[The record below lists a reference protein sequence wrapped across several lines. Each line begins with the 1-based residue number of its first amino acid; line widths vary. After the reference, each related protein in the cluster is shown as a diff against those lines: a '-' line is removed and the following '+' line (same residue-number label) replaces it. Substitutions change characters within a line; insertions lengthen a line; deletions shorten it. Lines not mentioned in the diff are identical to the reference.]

1 MLDIRVLLTEAQLA
15 EDFAAALARHELPEK
30 FFYWFPT
37 SVRAWIALCSDGAY
51 RNFVRSRTLID
62 DHAADIAGALPA
74 GPVTVVSLGAGQGV
88 KDRIV
93 LARIRESRREVTYV
107 PVDASQ
113 ALLELAAGAAL
124 ADGVACRG
132 VKADLADERHLAA
145 IADQCDDHPRLFMLI
160 GNTLGAFDAVIWAQ
174 RLAAGLRPNDRLL
187 VDGEIYR
194 DTATIAG
201 YDNPLNRQ
209 FAFGPLRALGLSEP
223 EDGTLHF
230 EVAAGDAGRGVYR
243 LRKYFV
249 PGRDLTLALAGETV
263 RWRAGTRV
271 DMNWSGKY
279 ADGAFLRVLSDA
291 GLQVLARFTSG
302 DGQFEMALAGPGVT
316 ALA

>member
-1 MLDIRVLLTEAQLA
+1 MIDIAVLLTEDRLTQ
-15 EDFAAALARHELPEK
+15 EFAAALARHELPEK

-62 DHAADIAGALPA
+62 DHAAAIADALPA

-93 LARIRESRREVTYV
+93 LERLRASGREATYV

-113 ALLELAAGAAL
+113 ALLELAAGAAQ
-124 ADGVACRG
+124 ASGVDCRG
-132 VKADLADERHLAA
+132 VKADLSDEQHLGA
-145 IADQCDDHPRLFMLI
+145 IVDLCAERPRLFMLL
-160 GNTLGAFDAVIWAQ
+160 GNTLGAFDADLWAR
-174 RLAAGLRPNDRLL
+174 RLAARLRPEDRLL

-194 DTATIAG
+194 DAATVAG

-209 FAFGPLRALGLSEP
+209 FAFGPLRAMGLTEP

-230 EVAAGDAGRGVYR
+230 EVAADGGRQGLYR
-243 LRKYFV
+243 LGKYFV
-249 PGRDLTLALAGETV
+249 PARDLTLALAGETI

-279 ADGAFLRVLSDA
+279 AAGAFLRLLEGA
-291 GLQVLARFTSG
+291 GLGTVAHFTSG
-302 DGQFEMALAGPGVT
+302 DGQFEMVLTGPGMAV
-316 ALA
+316 AS